1 MIINIDRNIDDNID
15 INDINDIDDYFIIYN
30 GKLLQKNK
38 GILNFINNNQN
49 IKNININ
56 NLKFNNI
63 EIIARQRG
71 GGGLLDI
78 FTSII
83 KIGDLFVM
91 LGRGIEWLIKF
102 TVWFLKFLMWLFIDL
117 LNPLTLATEFF
128 KSLMVIVITI
138 LRLPFDLLIALFAIF
153 INTIGGWMQGFWG
166 WDQSRLTK
174 SDKESNYF
182 KEINRNKGTKYYLTN
197 SNTVPFSVILG
208 TILCPPM
215 GVFMEMG
222 TSGWINII
230 ICALLTLTFYVPGLF
245 YALLIIYS

>member
-15 INDINDIDDYFIIYN
+15 INDIDDYFIIYN
-30 GKLLQKNK
+30 GKLLKKNK
-38 GILNFINNNQN
+38 DILNFINNNQN

-102 TVWFLKFLMWLFIDL
+102 TVWFLQFIMWLFIDL

-128 KSLMVIVITI
+128 KSLMVIVIAI
-138 LRLPFDLLIALFAIF
+138 LRLPFDLLIAFFAIF

-166 WDQSRLTK
+166 WDQSGLTK

-182 KEINRNKGTKYYLTN
+182 KGINRNKGTKYYLTN

-230 ICALLTLTFYVPGLF
+230 ICALLTLAFYVPGLF